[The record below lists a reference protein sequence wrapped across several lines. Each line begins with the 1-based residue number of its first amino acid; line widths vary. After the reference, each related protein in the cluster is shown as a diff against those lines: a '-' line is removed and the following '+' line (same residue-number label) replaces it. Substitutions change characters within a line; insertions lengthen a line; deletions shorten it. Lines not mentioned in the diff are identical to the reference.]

1 MAFMHTAEA
10 WRTLFENWPEAI
22 PRQGILITSFNE
34 SIPFRDFLISGSIV
48 LVERE
53 TPDSLGARKVMVAY
67 DAISA
72 VKITNPMDLARFQ
85 VMGFQAPF

>member
-1 MAFMHTAEA
+1 MHTAEA

-67 DAISA
+67 DGISA
-72 VKITNPMDLARFQ
+72 VKITSPMDLARFQ